1 MKAKEENKK
10 KEPARPA
17 GGFDTVKT
25 FRKIKDKI
33 SKDLSG
39 MSFEEIKEYL
49 KKESSKLQ
57 AG

>member
-1 MKAKEENKK
+1 MKTKEENQK

-33 SKDLSG
+33 SNDLKG
-39 MSFEEIKEYL
+39 MSFDEIKEYL
-49 KKESSKLQ
+49 RKQSSKLQ
-57 AG
+57 SE

>member
-1 MKAKEENKK
+1 MKTKHKDKK
-10 KEPARPA
+10 KDSVRPV

-33 SKDLSG
+33 SKDLKG
-39 MSFEEIKEYL
+39 MNFDEIKRYL

-57 AG
+57 TE

>member
-1 MKAKEENKK
+1 MKTKHKDQK

-17 GGFDTVKT
+17 GGFDTVQT

-33 SKDLSG
+33 SKDLKG
-39 MSFEEIKEYL
+39 MSSDEIKRYL

-57 AG
+57 ME